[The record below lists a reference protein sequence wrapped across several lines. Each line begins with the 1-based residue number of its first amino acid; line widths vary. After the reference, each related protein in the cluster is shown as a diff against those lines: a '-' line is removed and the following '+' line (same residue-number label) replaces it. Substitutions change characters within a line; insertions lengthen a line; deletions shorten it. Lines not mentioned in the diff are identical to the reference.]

1 MRVKSALCH
10 LAYSKRDIPLFFLF
24 TKTLGIMLLPINFLI
39 GLGLLGA
46 VLLATRFSALAADF

>member
-1 MRVKSALCH
+1 M
-10 LAYSKRDIPLFFLF
+10 FFLF

-46 VLLATRFSALAADF
+46 VLLATRFSASAADF